1 MGEGRRWVWRERG
14 GGGCGGRGG
23 VGCGGRWGG
32 GGCGGRGEEVGVR
45 GGGHVDGG
53 DMLMATWKMGV
64 VTFPSPCRL
73 SIAIS
78 FVPRESGREG
88 G

>member
-1 MGEGRRWVWRERG
+1 MEGEGRRWVWRG
-14 GGGCGGRGG
+14 S
-23 VGCGGRWGG
+23 
-32 GGCGGRGEEVGVR
+32 
-45 GGGHVDGG
+45 GHVDGG
-53 DMLMATWKMGV
+53 DMLMATWEMGV

-88 G
+88 GRVGGRVEGMEARRVTPVVSHQAGALWEFV